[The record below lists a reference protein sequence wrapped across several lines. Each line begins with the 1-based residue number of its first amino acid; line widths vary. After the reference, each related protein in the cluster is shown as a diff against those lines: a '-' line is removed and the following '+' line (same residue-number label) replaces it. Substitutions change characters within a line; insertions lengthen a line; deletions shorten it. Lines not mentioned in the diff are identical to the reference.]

1 MYPNV
6 IFLDM
11 GLYDIFIAIGLVLT
25 LVFADSM
32 GVQRGFSVRLQ
43 RLVIFSALG
52 AIALGFFGAVLF
64 QAFYN
69 YMETGI
75 FVIDAQT
82 GMTFYGGLIFGILG
96 YLAVWFGV
104 GKLYCKDGEEVKRFG
119 DIADIAACVI
129 PMAHGL
135 GRIGCLFAG
144 CCHGA
149 ETDAWYG
156 IFMHTEKYGYAK
168 VVPVQL
174 FEALFLFALS
184 AAAFYMFFRLQGEKR
199 LPLLPIYA
207 IVYGIWRFFI
217 EFIRGDFR
225 GETIVSFLSPS
236 QLVGLIMIIAGIIYF
251 LVWYFKIKKKQSVEE
266 GFQGVS

>member
-1 MYPNV
+1 MYPYV
-6 IFLDM
+6 LFLDM
-11 GLYDIFIAIGLVLT
+11 GLYDILITIGLVLS
-25 LVFADSM
+25 LVFADRM
-32 GVQRGFSVRLQ
+32 GEQRGFSTRLQ

-52 AIALGFFGAVLF
+52 AFVVGFLGAVLF

-69 YMETGI
+69 YMETGV
-75 FVIDAQT
+75 FVIDSQT

-96 YLAVWFGV
+96 YLAIWFGV
-104 GKLYCKDGEEVKRFG
+104 GKLYCKDGEEIKRFG

-144 CCHGA
+144 CCHGG

-184 AAAFYMFFRLQGEKR
+184 AAAFVMFYRLQGEKR
-199 LPLLPIYA
+199 LPILPIYT
-207 IVYGIWRFFI
+207 VGYGIWRFFI
-217 EFIRGDFR
+217 EFLRGDRR

-236 QLVGLIMIIAGIIYF
+236 QLVGLIMIGAGIVYF
-251 LVWYFKIKKKQSVEE
+251 VVWYLKIKKKQ
-266 GFQGVS
+266 GVSESNFKE